1 MEGLRTNGNTQPI
14 FGHLQRMTRRGRASR
29 LPLPGTLSVC
39 LAKPRCKG
47 SNMLR
52 ATLLG
57 AVCVLVVCGVI
68 GHERGVMGQDKDS
81 DSIGDKIDRGVKKVE
96 AKLRETWVD
105 IQRAT
110 RRMTVEAR
118 VYARLYWDKSL
129 ADALLKIEVK
139 DEGVIVLKG
148 SVPTLDAK
156 HRAFEL
162 AQSTVGVN
170 QAIDEL
176 AVAPSKAN

>member
-1 MEGLRTNGNTQPI
+1 
-14 FGHLQRMTRRGRASR
+14 
-29 LPLPGTLSVC
+29 
-39 LAKPRCKG
+39 
-47 SNMLR
+47 
-52 ATLLG
+52 
-57 AVCVLVVCGVI
+57 VI
-68 GHERGVMGQDKDS
+68 GHEKVVMGQEKDS

-96 AKLRETWVD
+96 AKLRETWAD

-148 SVPTLDAK
+148 SVPTADAK
-156 HRAFEL
+156 HRAVEL

-176 AVAPSKAN
+176 AVAPSKTN